1 MVSTKTSDTSLHPVA
16 FNGDFNSLMNK
27 PIVTE
32 DISSGNF
39 NAVSSNAIY
48 QVLGDLDKS
57 GVGRLSEEE
66 IDMLFTTYEEP
77 VNE

>member
-1 MVSTKTSDTSLHPVA
+1 
-16 FNGDFNSLMNK
+16 MNK